1 MVESWT
7 KNLLSTMMIS
17 GMIGMKRRMSKLSC
31 SVPGSSAVWISGG
44 ISHRVLDNW
53 ELANHKRQDS
63 SLPHWP
69 AAARWRHSRLK
80 LMGPYKEKTEPLLFP
95 ISATTVLFVAACVL

>member
-17 GMIGMKRRMSKLSC
+17 GMIGMKRRMSKLKC

-44 ISHRVLDNW
+44 ISHRVFFFSCIAERVRDIVGQQL
-53 ELANHKRQDS
+53 EIRKE
-63 SLPHWP
+63 SLEQTC
-69 AAARWRHSRLK
+69 K
-80 LMGPYKEKTEPLLFP
+80 K
-95 ISATTVLFVAACVL
+95 